1 MKNKPVIWIVPV
13 LIIFAL
19 LVVSMYRMKNTPSAI
34 PEKDV
39 VYGSVSLPE
48 MITQFAAEGKNGIV
62 NVELNKGTGQLP
74 VGQYHSRLWKIER
87 KDYQGNRWQLTG
99 QIFDNQALFEI
110 NDSNQTKLDIGEPI
124 IASIEAR
131 KSGSIYSFNQ
141 IIKGRLDEHVEL
153 TRNGARPRA
162 PKLNIKNKD
171 GTYNRTLSFEY
182 G

>member
-1 MKNKPVIWIVPV
+1 MQNKPVIWIVLG
-13 LIIFAL
+13 LIMFGL
-19 LVVSMYRMKNTPSAI
+19 LTVFMYRMKSTPSSI

-48 MITQFAAEGKNGIV
+48 SISQFTAEGKNGFV
-62 NVELNKGTGQLP
+62 NTELDKGIGKLP
-74 VGQYHSRLWKIER
+74 VGEYHSRLWRIER
-87 KDYQGNRWQLTG
+87 EDDQGNGWALTG
-99 QIFDNQALFEI
+99 QSFDNQGLFEV
-110 NDSNQTKLDIGEPI
+110 NESDQTKVDIGEPI
-124 IASIEAR
+124 IASVDSR

-141 IIKGRLDEHVEL
+141 IIKGRLDEHIEL

-171 GTYNRTLSFEY
+171 GSYNRTFSFEY